1 MKSKKAQILAGVV
14 CLVLTLIAAREFLI
28 HEERSEL
35 DMKVRDAKFD
45 RESAKLDLDMAKM
58 TGDTRRVEQLQARA
72 DEANR
77 EFERLKGENTENGK
91 NSTPSLRHV
100 TAKVS

>member
-35 DMKVRDAKFD
+35 DMKIRDAKFD

-77 EFERLKGENTENGK
+77 EFERLKEIRNQFEQ
-91 NSTPSLRHV
+91 
-100 TAKVS
+100 

>member
-35 DMKVRDAKFD
+35 DMKIRDAK
-45 RESAKLDLDMAKM
+45 L
-58 TGDTRRVEQLQARA
+58 RVGRDSCQIL
-72 DEANR
+72 
-77 EFERLKGENTENGK
+77 ENIC
-91 NSTPSLRHV
+91 
-100 TAKVS
+100 